1 MASIKSTV
9 SIPLSL
15 NTSKLTDV
23 QQKMLEGAP
32 KHTSSITGVASAVT
46 SLNTSKLTDA
56 QQKLLE
62 KAPVATRP
70 GTVGPA
76 KVGQKVDRGPLL
88 RLGADTFVRA
98 AQGRQLHAI
107 ADGMRN
113 GTVSAKEA
121 ETLLKGQQEIAT
133 KLKTAMADGKLST
146 AERAELSAMQGSAS
160 KQLSTFEKPAAT
172 SGGLGGVASAVSQV
186 LAKLDTN
193 GQHQANQVD
202 ALANGISNHTVTTS
216 EAGKLLGQQVD
227 VADSRG
233 DADSVKERSEVTT
246 KLAQADKDIA
256 RHSKP
261 GTQLDLASVGSFI
274 GVHVSK

>member
-15 NTSKLTDV
+15 NTSKLTDL

-46 SLNTSKLTDA
+46 SLNSSKLTDV
-56 QQKLLE
+56 QQKMLE
-62 KAPVATRP
+62 KAPAATL
-70 GTVGPA
+70 GAA

-113 GTVSAKEA
+113 GTVSSKEA
-121 ETLLKGQQEIAT
+121 ETLLQGQQEIAT

-146 AERAELSAMQGSAS
+146 AERAELSAMQSNAS

-172 SGGLGGVASAVSQV
+172 SGSLGGVASAVSKV

-261 GTQLDLASVGSFI
+261 GTQLDLASLGSFI
-274 GVHVSK
+274 GVHVTK